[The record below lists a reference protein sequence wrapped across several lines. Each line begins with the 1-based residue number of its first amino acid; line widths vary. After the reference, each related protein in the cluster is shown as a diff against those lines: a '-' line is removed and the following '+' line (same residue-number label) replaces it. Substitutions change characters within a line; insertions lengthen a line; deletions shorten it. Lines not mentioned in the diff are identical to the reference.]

1 MTKKCHMSTDPFQ
14 GIDSNDDPFKD
25 DDPSTIVTS
34 EPALDIHIRIQQRNS
49 RKCITIVQGLP
60 KKLNMK
66 KVLQY
71 FKRNFCC
78 NGSIV
83 EDETAGKVLQ
93 LQGDQRKVI
102 HDFLIEQ
109 KICTKDQVKIHGVL

>member
-1 MTKKCHMSTDPFQ
+1 MSTDPFQ
-14 GIDSNDDPFKD
+14 GIDSNDDPFND
-25 DDPSTIVTS
+25 VGPNEIVTS
-34 EPALDIHIRIQQRNS
+34 EPALDIHIRIQQRNA

-60 KKLNMK
+60 EKLNMK

-102 HDFLIEQ
+102 QDFLIEQ